1 MERFNLRTSVGNI
14 LNFLLGILII
24 SGILELILFPS
35 WDNIVGTVVSIVSLI
50 LYGRFVFRYDIMC
63 SRPISFIA
71 FSALIL
77 FMYLP
82 LPITLLDGNEM
93 SHHLY
98 CPKTTYL
105 LQLVY
110 FVCCIIAFN
119 MAGRYSRNY
128 HGVRVFLKK
137 LGYFSTPSLLQLWVL
152 GLIGWLFKY
161 FLLSSQFTEES
172 INMAGKGTLSI
183 FASFIY
189 APLLIL
195 FYPLIGGRPVYKS
208 HQIFVIFYLLAM
220 MILLVAT
227 NSRNQVITPLFMVLI
242 CFIIMCIYKRRLRL
256 SVKHIALSILLLFI
270 IVGPLSDLAFAM
282 LMARSQRHNTE
293 FTTLLKTTL
302 DIYSDKEH
310 LYKLKSIADNEN
322 EKSNYVYT
330 TDWNEYYVSSIF
342 LNRVC
347 NYRVIDASIYHAQRA
362 GMPNKI
368 MLDDFLVHLMIMF
381 PQPVVDLLFGHIDK
395 SKYAYS
401 PQDKLYEVSSNGA
414 LHVGYKVGGDVGLA
428 LSMFGLF
435 AFPILIFV
443 YMLEFILFDNLVYR
457 RRGGVGFSFLTLIS
471 IYSTYFLRFQVGGGV
486 ISHVN
491 FLLWGFPFNLVMLL
505 IVYNV
510 VKRIV
515 PSVIE

>member
-1 MERFNLRTSVGNI
+1 MERFNLRITI
-14 LNFLLGILII
+14 DYIWNFLLGILII

-35 WDNIVGTVVSIVSLI
+35 LDNIVGTVVSIISFI
-50 LYGRFVFRYDIMC
+50 LYGRYVFRYDIMRG
-63 SRPISFIA
+63 RPISFIA

-82 LPITLLDGNEM
+82 LPITLLDGNEV

-110 FVCCIIAFN
+110 FICCIIAFN
-119 MAGRYSRNY
+119 IAGRYSRNH

-172 INMAGKGTLSI
+172 INQAGKGTLSI
-183 FASFIY
+183 FATLIY
-189 APLLIL
+189 APLLIM
-195 FYPLIGGRPVYKS
+195 FYPLIGGKPVYRS
-208 HQIFVIFYLLAM
+208 HQFYVIFYLSAM
-220 MILLVAT
+220 MILLIAT
-227 NSRNQVITPLFMVLI
+227 NSRNQVIAPLFMVLI
-242 CFIIMCIYKRRLRL
+242 CFIIMCIYNRQLKL
-256 SVKHIALSILLLFI
+256 SVKHVALSILLLFI

-282 LMARSQRHNTE
+282 LIARSQRNNTE

-302 DIYSDKEH
+302 DIYSDKER
-310 LYKLKSIADNEN
+310 LYKLKSIADNE
-322 EKSNYVYT
+322 EQESEYVYT

-362 GMPNKI
+362 GMPNKV
-368 MLDDFLVHLMIMF
+368 MFDDFLLHLMIIF

-395 SKYAYS
+395 TKYAYS

-414 LHVGYKVGGDVGLA
+414 LHASYKVGGDVGLA
-428 LSMFGLF
+428 LSIFGIL
-435 AFPILIFV
+435 AFPILIIV

-457 RRGGVGFSFLTLIS
+457 RRRGVVFSFLTLIC
-471 IYSTYFLRFQVGGGV
+471 IYSTYFMKFAVGGGF

-491 FLLWGFPFNLVMLL
+491 FLLWGFPFNLVLLL

-510 VKRIV
+510 VKRIL
-515 PSVIE
+515 PSVTE